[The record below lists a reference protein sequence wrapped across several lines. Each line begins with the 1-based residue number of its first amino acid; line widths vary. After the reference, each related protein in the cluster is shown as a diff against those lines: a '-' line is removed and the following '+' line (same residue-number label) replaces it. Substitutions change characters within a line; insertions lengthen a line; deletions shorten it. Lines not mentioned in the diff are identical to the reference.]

1 MPMPFNVA
9 ARRTRYGG
17 YRCPSGTYSDS
28 YGNCYRRSGWN
39 NWGRWIVV
47 AVIIVVA
54 FFIFFAFACVTA
66 RRRRRQ
72 GMTPYRGTGWAG
84 GRTPAGHAP
93 AQYTGNQPAYGGPPA
108 GQPVYSPPPPNQG
121 YYGNNANQGYFGG
134 QQQNGVEL
142 QQPDHSYQ
150 PQRGG
155 DQVYS
160 PPSGPPPGKDGI
172 IR

>member
-1 MPMPFNVA
+1 MAILP
-9 ARRTRYGG
+9 RQ
-17 YRCPSGTYSDS
+17 
-28 YGNCYRRSGWN
+28 RSSWN

-47 AVIIVVA
+47 GIIILAA

-93 AQYTGNQPAYGGPPA
+93 AQYTGNQPSYGGPPV
-108 GQPVYSPPPPNQG
+108 GQPAYSPPPQNQG
-121 YYGNNANQGYFGG
+121 YYGNSGLNQGYYGG
-134 QQQNGVEL
+134 QQQSGVEL

-155 DQVYS
+155 DQVYN